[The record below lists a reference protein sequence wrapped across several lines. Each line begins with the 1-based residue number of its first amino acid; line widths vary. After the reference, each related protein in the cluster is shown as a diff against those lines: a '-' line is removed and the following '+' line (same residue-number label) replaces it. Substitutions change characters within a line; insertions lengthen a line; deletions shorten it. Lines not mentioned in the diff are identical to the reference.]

1 VIAGAHARVLVL
13 AHPHDVGAAAV
24 ARAIAARWGEDSVWG
39 VSPAELGRARR
50 WTHTVS
56 ADGAVGGELIL
67 ASGRRVVAAG
77 VGCVFNR
84 IRSLV
89 PPAFARAPER
99 ERDYA
104 AAELQAL
111 LISWVAG
118 LGRPVVDAAGG
129 VGPVAAHSRRRWL
142 TRAVAAGIP
151 VARDLAATSTRLVPR
166 EPGATPVV
174 VGPWPDAPAA
184 IGQPVEVREEPAG
197 DLWPVLVAGDRVHGP
212 LDERLSAACVELARD
227 SGCALL
233 QLTFGTVAGTPRLVD
248 ADPFPPLL
256 DDVSVSAA
264 ADLLERLSG
273 AAA

>member
-1 VIAGAHARVLVL
+1 VIARPRGRILVL
-13 AHPHDVGAAAV
+13 AHPHDAGAAAV
-24 ARAIAARWGEDSVWG
+24 ARAIAGRRGDDAVWG
-39 VSPAELGRARR
+39 VSPAELARARR

-56 ADGAVGGELIL
+56 ADGTVGGELIL

-84 IRSLV
+84 MRSLV
-89 PPAFARAPER
+89 PPAFTRAPAR

-104 AAELQAL
+104 AAEIQAL
-111 LISWVAG
+111 LVSWLAG
-118 LGRPVVDAAGG
+118 LGCPVVDAAGE

-142 TRAVAAGIP
+142 TRAVTAGIP
-151 VARDLAATSTRLVPR
+151 VARDLAATSARLLPR

-184 IGQPVEVREEPAG
+184 VGQPVEAREAPAG
-197 DLWPVLVAGDRVHGP
+197 DLWPVLVAGDRVFGP
-212 LDERLSAACVELARD
+212 IDARLSAACVALARD

-233 QLTFGTVAGTPRLVD
+233 QLMFGTVAGTPRLADV
-248 ADPFPPLL
+248 DPFPLL
-256 DDVSVSAA
+256 RDDVSVSAA